1 MNNDLLASFGDGTEA
16 SDTTAAKFSAVADE
30 VVRLMAA
37 GQNEEAVELVRAA
50 KQVNAE
56 AYFDAMMQPMPLTHE
71 ASMRYERLRSRWG
84 FTDAEFEQAVE
95 REVTQPVGVY
105 RSNGEEIWL
114 TEHLTRILN
123 RGDEGWLQDLA
134 DSAVNHPDAQEA
146 RAVGAVQDLLAVG
159 SRMDELTAVVR
170 KSINMPTSSSLP
182 QATKP
187 TLPSAPA
194 KPRKKKA
201 GKSFGKNKKR
211 K

>member
-1 MNNDLLASFGDGTEA
+1 MIDDLLASVGDGTEA
-16 SDTTAAKFSAVADE
+16 FDTTAAKFSAVADE

-37 GQNEEAVELVRAA
+37 GQNKEAVELVRAA

-56 AYFDAMMQPMPLTHE
+56 AYCDAMMQPMPLTEE

-95 REVTQPVGVY
+95 REVMQPVGVY
-105 RSNGEEIWL
+105 RSDGEEIWL
-114 TEHLTRILN
+114 TEHFTRILN
-123 RGDEGWLQDLA
+123 RGDESWLQDLA

-146 RAVGAVQDLLAVG
+146 RAAAAARDLLAVG
-159 SRMDELTAVVR
+159 SRMGELTALIHDRVH
-170 KSINMPTSSSLP
+170 IPTSSPLP
-182 QATKP
+182 VAER
-187 TLPSAPA
+187 AP